1 MIQVDET
8 LLAYAEKYREA
19 FGCMPPLRM
28 LPPTLTNEE
37 LCAQIDDCIARGV
50 NDLETRYGLTDEE
63 DILY

>member
-28 LPPTLTNEE
+28 LPASLTNEE
-37 LCAQIDDCIARGV
+37 LYTQIDDCIARGV
-50 NDLETRYGLTDEE
+50 SDLETRYELTDEE

>member
-28 LPPTLTNEE
+28 LPPTPV
-37 LCAQIDDCIARGV
+37 ARWS
-50 NDLETRYGLTDEE
+50 
-63 DILY
+63 